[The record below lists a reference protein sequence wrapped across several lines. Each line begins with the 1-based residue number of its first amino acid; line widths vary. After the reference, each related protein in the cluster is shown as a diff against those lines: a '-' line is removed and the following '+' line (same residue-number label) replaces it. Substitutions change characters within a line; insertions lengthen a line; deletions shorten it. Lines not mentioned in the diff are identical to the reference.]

1 MKKFILPV
9 ALALF
14 ALISSSCEDHLKI
27 IFDDWYVCVK
37 DENDSQSSFVP
48 DDADGLVG
56 TYYFYLVSEE
66 RKTDLVVNYELI
78 VGDGLKEGVDFECQS
93 ASNSVTFASGIYKR
107 PMRIR
112 FLKNPIDPTKDNT
125 IKIKIVSTSDPGIT
139 IGYPGPSAKF
149 SYHTI
154 TKNKAI

>member
-1 MKKFILPV
+1 MRKLSI
-9 ALALF
+9 LF
-14 ALISSSCEDHLKI
+14 AISIVAILSSSCEDHLKI
-27 IFDDWYVCVK
+27 LFDDWYVCVK

-66 RKTDLVVNYELI
+66 RKTDLIVNYELV
-78 VGDGLKEGVDFECQS
+78 VGDGLKEGVDFECQN
-93 ASNSVTFASGIYKR
+93 ASNSVTFAPGIYKR

-112 FLKNPIDPTKDNT
+112 FLKHPIDPTKDNT
-125 IKIKIVSTSDPGIT
+125 IKIKIVSTSDQGIT